1 MQIGRSE
8 IFTDERE
15 INQQNILK
23 VLQNAYAVHTA
34 NAQRIDELLNFEAG
48 YQPLVDKDGNP
59 RIKEVRP
66 EIDVESI
73 DNVAHEITEFNLG
86 FKWGNP
92 ITIVQRGEKDSGS
105 SEETYAISLLNECYS
120 AENIKSKTQK
130 LGYFVEIGGVG
141 YTYVD
146 VKTDGNFDN
155 GDSYFSVDV
164 LDPRWT
170 FVVRSS
176 RRIDHKILLGVTFSR
191 GNDGINHFTCFTDK
205 YRFEIQN
212 YLKDDDTEEA
222 WDYSAGKK
230 GSVFANPLG
239 MIPIIEWVRSHDR
252 MGCFER
258 FIPELNTLN
267 LMISDFSNDVEQNT
281 QAIWHG
287 NDVDFPVDENGN
299 PIKPKANEWVLTE
312 SLQDGRQ
319 PFIKPLVI
327 AYDYPGMLNNIAS
340 RRAWIL
346 EKANVPSTSDNTN
359 GATGVA
365 MDDAIG
371 WTKAET
377 AAVKQQGIMEA
388 SKMDEIK
395 VVLKAIQKNPKLE
408 SNNPMKDLRYIDV
421 EPNVKRMK
429 TYEMVTKSNAFA
441 TYVSHGVHGLHALT
455 AVNAFSDVNQVW
467 EDSKDL
473 IEKYQAS
480 IFDKSSNGNDSV
492 GGFEESAPNADRL
505 FGDES
510 DQIDNSPTIDKQ

>member
-1 MQIGRSE
+1 MQIGRAE
-8 IFTDERE
+8 IFTDARE
-15 INQQNILK
+15 ITKENIMQ
-23 VLQNAYAVHTA
+23 VLQNAYAKHTA
-34 NAQRIDELLNFEAG
+34 NAERIDFLLNYEAG
-48 YQPLVDKDGNP
+48 YQPLQRDKK
-59 RIKEVRP
+59 IRP
-66 EIDVESI
+66 DINVQSI

-92 ITIVQRGEKDSGS
+92 ITIVQRGEKDSGLD
-105 SEETYAISLLNECYS
+105 SEIQAISLLNECYS

-130 LGYFVEIGGVG
+130 LGRFVEIGGVG
-141 YTYVD
+141 YTYIDINVD
-146 VKTDGNFDN
+146 GSFED

-176 RRIDHKILLGVTFSR
+176 RRIDKKILLAVTYSQDDSGVY
-191 GNDGINHFTCFTDK
+191 HFTCFTDE

-212 YLKDDDTEEA
+212 GIVLDEQ
-222 WDYSAGKK
+222 GKEYRK
-230 GSVFANPLG
+230 WEFADMGGNGYVFMNPLG
-239 MIPIIEWVRSHDR
+239 MIPVVEWVRAHDR

-258 FIPELNTLN
+258 FLDELDTLN

-287 NDVDFPVDENGN
+287 NDVDFPKDENGN
-299 PIKPKANEWVLTE
+299 ETRPKATEWVLTE
-312 SLQDGRQ
+312 TTQDGKQ

-327 AYDYPGMLNNIAS
+327 AYDYPGMLSNIAS

-346 EKANVPSTSDNTN
+346 EKANVPATSDNTN

-395 VVLKAIQKNPKLE
+395 VVLKAIKTNPE
-408 SNNPMKDLRYIDV
+408 ITSDNPMLELRYIDV

-441 TYVSHGVHGLHALT
+441 TYVSHGVYGLHALT

-473 IEKYQAS
+473 IEQYQAS
-480 IFDKSSNGNDSV
+480 IFNKNQEPV
-492 GGFEESAPNADRL
+492 GGMDEIAPNADRIA
-505 FGDES
+505 GDES
-510 DQIDNSPTIDKQ
+510 DQIDNSPTIDK

>member
-1 MQIGRSE
+1 MQIGRAE

-15 INQQNILK
+15 ITKENILR
-23 VLQNAYAVHTA
+23 VLQNAYATHEA
-34 NAQRIDELLNFEAG
+34 NAQRIDFLLDFEAG
-48 YQPLVDKDGNP
+48 YQPLV
-59 RIKEVRP
+59 REKEIRP
-66 EIDVESI
+66 DIDIQSI

-92 ITIVQRGEKDSGS
+92 ITIVQRGEKDSGGDN
-105 SEETYAISLLNECYS
+105 EVEAISLLNECYS

-130 LGYFVEIGGVG
+130 LGRFVEIGGVG
-141 YTYVD
+141 YTYIDIKVD
-146 VKTDGNFDN
+146 GSFED

-176 RRIDHKILLGVTFSR
+176 RRIDKKVLLAVTYSR
-191 GNDGINHFTCFTDK
+191 GDDGVMHFTCFTDK

-212 YLKDDDTEEA
+212 AIVKDERNEEYTRWEYADT
-222 WDYSAGKK
+222 G
-230 GSVFANPLG
+230 GQGFAFINPIG
-239 MIPIIEWVRSHDR
+239 TIPIVEWVRSHDR

-258 FIPELNTLN
+258 FLDELNTLN

-299 PIKPKANEWVLTE
+299 EIKPTSNEWVLTQ
-312 SLQDGRQ
+312 STQDGRE

-327 AYDYPGMLNNIAS
+327 AYDYPGMLSNIAS

-346 EKANVPSTSDNTN
+346 EKANVPATSDNTN

-395 VVLKAIQKNPKLE
+395 VVLRAIKKSPVIE
-408 SNNPMKDLRYIDV
+408 SDNPMLDLRYIDV

-473 IEKYQAS
+473 IEQYQAS
-480 IFDKSSNGNDSV
+480 VFSKNQEPV
-492 GGFEESAPNADRL
+492 GGLDETAPNADRIA
-505 FGDES
+505 GDES
-510 DQIDNSPTIDKQ
+510 DQIDNSPTIDK

>member
-1 MQIGRSE
+1 MQIGRAE

-15 INQQNILK
+15 INQQNILR
-23 VLQNAYAVHTA
+23 VLQNAYAVHAA
-34 NAQRIDELLNFEAG
+34 NADRIDYLLNFEAG
-48 YQPLVDKDGNP
+48 VQPLP
-59 RIKEVRP
+59 REKNIRP
-66 EIDVESI
+66 EIDVRSV

-105 SEETYAISLLNECYS
+105 EKETYAISLLNECYS

-130 LGYFVEIGGVG
+130 LGRFVEIGGVG

-146 VKTDGNFDN
+146 VKADGDFEN
-155 GDSYFSVDV
+155 GDAYFSVDV

-176 RRIDHKILLGVTFSR
+176 RRIDHRILLAVTFSR
-191 GNDGINHFTCFTDK
+191 GDDGVNRFTCFTDK
-205 YRFEIQN
+205 YRYEIQN
-212 YLKDDDTEEA
+212 YEMPDKKSGELTDIWE
-222 WDYSAGKK
+222 YSTASGGYIYK
-230 GSVFANPLG
+230 NPLG

-258 FIPELNTLN
+258 FIDELNTLN

-287 NDVDFPVDENGN
+287 NDVAFPVDENGDV
-299 PIKPKANEWVLTE
+299 IKPKANEWVITQSTQE
-312 SLQDGRQ
+312 GRQ

-395 VVLKAIQKNPKLE
+395 VVLKAIQKNPKLK
-408 SNNPMKDLRYIDV
+408 SDNPMKDLRYIDV

-480 IFDKSSNGNDSV
+480 IFDKSSNNTAV
-492 GGFEESAPNADRL
+492 GGEGENAPNADRL
-505 FGDES
+505 SGDES
-510 DQIDNSPTIDKQ
+510 DQIDNSPTIDKR